1 MIVFLGLP
9 KTGSTWIY
17 RNLKFNKFLNIPNVK
32 ENVKEPHVFNNQ
44 CYFTEQDVKRTVD
57 FTTQNWSMDSG
68 LARQLDK
75 YVDKYLYIVRNPLD
89 LVKSW
94 HNWTIEGQNFED
106 TQMLTTRSGLCSIGS
121 VLERWYH
128 LAGKDKIVVD
138 LYENLKQNQE
148 EFFKK
153 ICKELS
159 IPFDKIHKPQY
170 INKTDRVLQKP
181 VYTKQFLHY
190 AIEETEKFEDLTG
203 INTGYLDTIHKE
215 ME

>member
-17 RNLKFNKFLNIPNVK
+17 QNLKCNKSLNIS
-32 ENVKEPHVFNNQ
+32 NVKEPHVFNNQ
-44 CYFTEQDVKRTVD
+44 YYFTEQDVKPTVD

-68 LARQLDK
+68 LAIQLDK

-94 HNWTIEGQNFED
+94 HNWTIVNQNFEE
-106 TQMLTTRSGLCSIGS
+106 TQNLVSRSGLCSIGS
-121 VLERWYH
+121 ILERWYY
-128 LAGKDKIVVD
+128 LVGKDKIVVD

-153 ICKELS
+153 TCKELS
-159 IPFDKIHKPQY
+159 IPFDKIHKSQY
-170 INKTDRVLQKP
+170 INKTARVLQKP
-181 VYTKQFLHY
+181 VFTKQFLHY
-190 AIEETEKFEDLTG
+190 AIAETEKFEDLTG
-203 INTGYLDTIHKE
+203 INTGYLDIIHKE
-215 ME
+215 IE